1 MAALISPTVVSIT
14 TEQMQLGQYWFGPQI
29 LSGAGSGVIISEDGY
44 ILTCAHVVSGA
55 DSITVATSD
64 GTEYDATLTGIY
76 EEGDIAVL
84 KIEATGLQAAVMGD
98 SSTVQLGET
107 VYAVGNPGGT
117 LGGTIT
123 DGIISAVDRTIN
135 VSLDETSNSGWG
147 NSSRVISLDVLQI
160 SAAVSPGNSGGGL
173 FNSRGELIGIVNA
186 KSSGE
191 SQEGLGFAIPVNKAW
206 EIGESLINTGSY
218 TDPNAGQSDNDAILE
233 ITVTE
238 VNQSGRLQ
246 GITPGVYVYEVTEGG
261 ASDGKLET
269 NDRIISVDGTMVN
282 TLDDLSSILSEYDP
296 GQTVSVSVERGGQMV
311 TVDIVLAENQGRS

>member
-1 MAALISPTVVSIT
+1 M
-14 TEQMQLGQYWFGPQI
+14 
-29 LSGAGSGVIISEDGY
+29 IISEDGY

>member
-1 MAALISPTVVSIT
+1 M
-14 TEQMQLGQYWFGPQI
+14 
-29 LSGAGSGVIISEDGY
+29 
-44 ILTCAHVVSGA
+44 
-55 DSITVATSD
+55 
-64 GTEYDATLTGIY
+64 
-76 EEGDIAVL
+76 
-84 KIEATGLQAAVMGD
+84 
-98 SSTVQLGET
+98 
-107 VYAVGNPGGT
+107 
-117 LGGTIT
+117 
-123 DGIISAVDRTIN
+123 
-135 VSLDETSNSGWG
+135 
-147 NSSRVISLDVLQI
+147 
-160 SAAVSPGNSGGGL
+160 
-173 FNSRGELIGIVNA
+173 
-186 KSSGE
+186 
-191 SQEGLGFAIPVNKAW
+191 NKAW

-311 TVDIVLAENQGRS
+311 TVDIVLAENHGRS